1 MKLLRIFGFK
11 KYDESVLSLYTNI
24 VTQSRTKSFYR
35 LYGVPDTINGRFD
48 LITLHMFIVLR
59 RLKELGGEGSKLSQD
74 LFDIM
79 FADMD
84 KNMREMGVGD
94 LSVGKKVKLLAT
106 AFYGRI
112 KAYDNGITDLNNKT
126 LAGCLKRNLYS
137 EAAPKEEH
145 VQTITNYLTREIRT
159 SKNWSITDIQTNNI
173 SFGNILENKF

>member
-1 MKLLRIFGFK
+1 
-11 KYDESVLSLYTNI
+11 
-24 VTQSRTKSFYR
+24 
-35 LYGVPDTINGRFD
+35 
-48 LITLHMFIVLR
+48 
-59 RLKELGGEGSKLSQD
+59 
-74 LFDIM
+74 
-79 FADMD
+79 MD

-112 KAYDNGITDLNNKT
+112 KAYDNGIADLNNET

-137 EAAPKEEH
+137 ETVPKEEN